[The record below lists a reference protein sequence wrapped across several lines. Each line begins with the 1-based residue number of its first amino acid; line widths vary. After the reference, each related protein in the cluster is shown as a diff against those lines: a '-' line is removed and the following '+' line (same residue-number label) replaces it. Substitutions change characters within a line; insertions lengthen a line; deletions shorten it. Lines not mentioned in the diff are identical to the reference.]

1 MNMRKVCFRFALV
14 LSILAGAIP
23 ILYHEWFFNKREID
37 VTLPGHWKRMSAQEK
52 LDSLDGL
59 LSKNEAFFP
68 AYRIKQLRVRS
79 QLKKVIVGK
88 KDEVLRDGAQYSL
101 GFRYDVG
108 WLEAGLLGLV
118 GFASVWMIY
127 ASTRMVT
134 LLIPLEPLI
143 HFPSPRFSERVESL
157 HFPTRRMPLG
167 LASTRITLFGVLVLE
182 ETSKRPNKPG
192 SVWID

>member
-1 MNMRKVCFRFALV
+1 MNRRKLFFRFALV

-23 ILYHEWFFNKREID
+23 ILCHEWFFEKTEVN
-37 VTLPGHWKRMSAQEK
+37 VTLPDHWKRMSVQEK
-52 LDSLDGL
+52 LDTLDGL
-59 LSKNEAFFP
+59 LSKNEAFFLLS
-68 AYRIKQLRVRS
+68 RIKQLRIRR
-79 QLKKVIVGK
+79 QLRKMIVDK
-88 KDEVLRDGAQYSL
+88 KDELLKDGAQYSF

-108 WLEAGLLGLV
+108 WLEVTLLGLA